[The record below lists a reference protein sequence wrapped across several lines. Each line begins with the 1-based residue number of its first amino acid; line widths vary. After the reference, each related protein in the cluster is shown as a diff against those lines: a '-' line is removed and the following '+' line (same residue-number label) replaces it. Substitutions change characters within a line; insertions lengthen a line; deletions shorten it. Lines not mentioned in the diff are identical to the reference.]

1 MNRTKIPVLDKNQCK
16 EIRKDV
22 FLYGDDSDITLDTKI
37 CRYMNFE
44 HLVTILKGR
53 LYVPMKKK
61 FSDLHESGHHYNE
74 FIYRLKPVGD
84 SSEKYEKI
92 FDDEKEKRVG
102 SQYWLTLCFTTDV
115 REDYFFW
122 RTYTNGKCGVRITT
136 TIKQFLDSLSFD
148 GYELFIGKMK
158 YVDCECPSHNV
169 NQYAFWKTDAYKNES
184 ELRIYFQP
192 KQQDLIEEHSEM
204 AAAKDHVTFRIDAE
218 NMVTKIIL
226 TPFFPKELRGC
237 VSEMINTKLSNYEEI
252 TSWSRIMEI

>member
-22 FLYGDDSDITLDTKI
+22 FLYGDDSDKILDTKI
-37 CRYMNFE
+37 CRYMNFK
-44 HLVTILKGR
+44 HLVPILKGR

-74 FIYRLKPVGD
+74 FIYRLKPVED
-84 SSEKYEKI
+84 SLEKYEKI
-92 FDDEKEKRVG
+92 FEAEKEKRVG

-122 RTYTNGKCGVRITT
+122 RTYTNEKCGVRITT
-136 TIKQFLDSLSFD
+136 TIQQFLDSLSFD
-148 GYELFIGKMK
+148 DYELFIGKMK
-158 YVDCECPSHNV
+158 YFGYECPSHNV
-169 NQYAFWKTDAYKNES
+169 NQYAFWKTDSYKNES

-218 NMVTKIIL
+218 NMVTEIIL
-226 TPFFPKELRGC
+226 SPFFPKELRGY
-237 VSEMINTKLSNYEEI
+237 VSEMINTKFSNYKKI
-252 TSWSRIMEI
+252 TYWSRIMEI